1 MLYTDF
7 KGKKLSMLGFGTM
20 RLPTAEGEI
29 DEKQVEAM
37 TEYAIRHGVN
47 YFDTAVPYHEGLSE
61 VVMGR
66 VLNKYPR
73 DTWYLADKFPG
84 HQIAQSYD
92 PKAVFEEQLEKCGV
106 DYFDFYLLHNV
117 YENSIQTY
125 QDPKWGI
132 LDYFKEQKRLGR
144 IKHLGFSCHGSVEL
158 LKEFLDWCGDDME
171 FCQIQLNWLDWTLQ
185 NAKAKAALLNERR
198 IPIMVMEPLRGGR
211 LCRLTEAETA
221 PLKALRPEAAA
232 AEWGLRFLQD
242 IPGVAV
248 ILSGMSDRAQM
259 EANIASFDQAAPLAS
274 QEREALFR
282 LAETMKEAVPCT
294 ACRYCTAHCPMELN
308 IPMLLA
314 AYNEFKFNPGFMASM
329 KLDALPE
336 NKRPAACI
344 GCGACAKM
352 CPQLIE
358 IPQILHT
365 FAERLAQLPTWAQ
378 ICRQRDEAARKLREA
393 RQG

>member
-1 MLYTDF
+1 LKTCFRRFSALILCLATLFSRCVVAY
-7 KGKKLSMLGFGTM
+7 
-20 RLPTAEGEI
+20 A
-29 DEKQVEAM
+29 DETQAKDLRDGI
-37 TEYAIRHGVN
+37 TIRGS
-47 YFDTAVPYHEGLSE
+47 G
-61 VVMGR
+61 
-66 VLNKYPR
+66 
-73 DTWYLADKFPG
+73 
-84 HQIAQSYD
+84 YD
-92 PKAVFEEQLEKCGV
+92 SF
-106 DYFDFYLLHNV
+106 
-117 YENSIQTY
+117 
-125 QDPKWGI
+125 
-132 LDYFKEQKRLGR
+132 
-144 IKHLGFSCHGSVEL
+144 
-158 LKEFLDWCGDDME
+158 
-171 FCQIQLNWLDWTLQ
+171 
-185 NAKAKAALLNERR
+185 
-198 IPIMVMEPLRGGR
+198 
-211 LCRLTEAETA
+211 
-221 PLKALRPEAAA
+221 
-232 AEWGLRFLQD
+232 RFLTD
-242 IPGVAV
+242 GDLKRYVKS
-248 ILSGMSDRAQM
+248 SGSCTLKLESP